1 MTSDCDRYASLCRA
15 ELRIEVTRRTALH
28 LLRYASAMMHPT
40 ARGVVYLVMALTL
53 LSSWSDSGYLLEVRS
68 RLDGCVSLMAN

>member
-1 MTSDCDRYASLCRA
+1 MTSYCDRYASLCRAA

-53 LSSWSDSGYLLEVRS
+53 LSSWLHADCMLI
-68 RLDGCVSLMAN
+68 VSLIACR